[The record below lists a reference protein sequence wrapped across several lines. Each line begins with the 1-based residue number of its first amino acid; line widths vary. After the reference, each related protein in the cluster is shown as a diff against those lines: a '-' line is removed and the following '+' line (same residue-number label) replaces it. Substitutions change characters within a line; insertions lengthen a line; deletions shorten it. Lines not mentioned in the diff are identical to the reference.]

1 MPTVGIREL
10 KNRLSFYLKRVMN
23 GERIEV
29 THWGKVIALLIPAR
43 TNKTPRELLTRV
55 EEGLASWGG
64 GRPVGFSQP
73 VEIRSQPFSDLILRT
88 VDDPLPRYQRPDEAL
103 RERIGFQGSE
113 GTFRKGSRRFR
124 RGAPLCDPAG
134 DRRPRYEG
142 EAYRD
147 HEFLYHEYTA
157 SPSGRG
163 FTGGG

>member
-55 EEGLASWGG
+55 EEGLTSWGG
-64 GRPVGFSQP
+64 GKPVGFSQP

-88 VDDPLPRYQRPDEAL
+88 VDDPLPRYQRPGEAL

-113 GTFRKGSRRFR
+113 GTLRKGPRRFR
-124 RGAPLCDPAG
+124 GGAALCDSAE
-134 DRRPRYEG
+134 DRCSRDEG
-142 EAYRD
+142 ETHRD
-147 HEFLYHEYTA
+147 HEFLHYEYTNSA
-157 SPSGRG
+157 S
-163 FTGGG
+163 